1 MSCLVDYFPFILHV
15 KALPCGEYRMDIKSI
30 VQALIIAGVTS
41 SIVMYGQQK
50 STAVQL
56 EALANDVGEIK
67 QNQKQIMRDFYAPRL
82 MR

>member
-1 MSCLVDYFPFILHV
+1 
-15 KALPCGEYRMDIKSI
+15 MDIKSI